1 MQLST
6 GFNVMGRDHT
16 RLGTGSCIAKKEG
29 AESSQHLLCHAM
41 AGLLPGT

>member
-16 RLGTGSCIAKKEG
+16 RLDTGSCIAKKGG
-29 AESSQHLLCHAM
+29 AESSQQWLRHAV
-41 AGLLPGT
+41 AGLLPGA